1 MVKKEVEHAIQRVYI
16 YIHTHIRSLRKKK
29 KKEFSK
35 HSDRSYLKFYT
46 KIRLIHPAIGHTTSH
61 VPKGIAPII
70 PSIDVENFFA

>member
-16 YIHTHIRSLRKKK
+16 YTYTYTLSSKKK
-29 KKEFSK
+29 RKEFSK